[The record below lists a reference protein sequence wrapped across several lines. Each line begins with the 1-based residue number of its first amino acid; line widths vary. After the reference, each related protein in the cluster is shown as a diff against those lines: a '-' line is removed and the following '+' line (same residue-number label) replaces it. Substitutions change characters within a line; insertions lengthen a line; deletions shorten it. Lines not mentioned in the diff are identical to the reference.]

1 MVTHVNLDLF
11 VLAQISRR
19 KTAHLIYMNTHFPAL
34 YESASLLSLL
44 RVQFT
49 VVKISINLDN
59 RELFRNW
66 KKKPFDFL
74 EDIPTF
80 CTTYVKSLPFM
91 NSIQET
97 LKDTNVGEIMSY
109 CIYYMYIVSIQ
120 HVIFKI
126 VCLRYSTNKKL
137 KIICKNC

>member
-1 MVTHVNLDLF
+1 
-11 VLAQISRR
+11 
-19 KTAHLIYMNTHFPAL
+19 MNTHFPAL

-66 KKKPFDFL
+66 KKKTFDFL

-91 NSIQET
+91 NSIQ
-97 LKDTNVGEIMSY
+97 DTNVGEIMSY
-109 CIYYMYIVSIQ
+109 CIYYMYIASIQ
-120 HVIFKI
+120 HEIFKI
-126 VCLRYSTNKKL
+126 VCLRYS
-137 KIICKNC
+137 KIKN

>member
-1 MVTHVNLDLF
+1 
-11 VLAQISRR
+11 
-19 KTAHLIYMNTHFPAL
+19 
-34 YESASLLSLL
+34 
-44 RVQFT
+44 
-49 VVKISINLDN
+49 
-59 RELFRNW
+59 
-66 KKKPFDFL
+66 
-74 EDIPTF
+74 
-80 CTTYVKSLPFM
+80 M

-109 CIYYMYIVSIQ
+109 CIYYMYIASIQ

>member
-1 MVTHVNLDLF
+1 
-11 VLAQISRR
+11 
-19 KTAHLIYMNTHFPAL
+19 MNTHFPAL

-66 KKKPFDFL
+66 KKKPFDFV

-137 KIICKNC
+137 KILCKNC

>member
-1 MVTHVNLDLF
+1 
-11 VLAQISRR
+11 
-19 KTAHLIYMNTHFPAL
+19 
-34 YESASLLSLL
+34 
-44 RVQFT
+44 
-49 VVKISINLDN
+49 
-59 RELFRNW
+59 
-66 KKKPFDFL
+66 
-74 EDIPTF
+74 
-80 CTTYVKSLPFM
+80 M

-137 KIICKNC
+137 KLYAKIVKTLTGFKLITHM

>member
-1 MVTHVNLDLF
+1 
-11 VLAQISRR
+11 
-19 KTAHLIYMNTHFPAL
+19 MNTHFLAL

-49 VVKISINLDN
+49 VAKISINLDN

-66 KKKPFDFL
+66 KKNFRFL

-109 CIYYMYIVSIQ
+109 CIYYMYIASIQ
-120 HVIFKI
+120 HEIFKI
-126 VCLRYSTNKKL
+126 VCLRYS
-137 KIICKNC
+137 KIKN